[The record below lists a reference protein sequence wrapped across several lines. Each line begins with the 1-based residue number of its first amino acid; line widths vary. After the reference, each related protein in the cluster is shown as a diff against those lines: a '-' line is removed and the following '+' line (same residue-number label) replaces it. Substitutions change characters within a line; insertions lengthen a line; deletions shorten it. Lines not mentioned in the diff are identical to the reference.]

1 MRVFFA
7 LWPDDA
13 VREQLARC
21 AAALRL
27 SSGARLVPA
36 RNYHVTVAFIGEV
49 TAGELDALCEVGA
62 LQRAAAPALSLDR
75 CEHWP
80 EARVV
85 VAAAGRAPPALVALS
100 ARLHRAAARCVSRPA
115 AARAPRPLRAHVTLA
130 RKVSQASVQQEL
142 SALEWR
148 APALTLVRS
157 DTGAPHSIYTVVDTW
172 PLLYEAPRA

>member
-13 VREQLARC
+13 VREQLAPC

-49 TAGELDALCEVGA
+49 TAGELDALREVGA
-62 LQRAAAPALSLDR
+62 LQ
-75 CEHWP
+75 
-80 EARVV
+80 
-85 VAAAGRAPPALVALS
+85 
-100 ARLHRAAARCVSRPA
+100 RAAARCVSRPA

-142 SALEWR
+142 SALERR
-148 APALTLVRS
+148 APALTLLRS